1 MPYLL
6 ALFFAVQFLSCGK
19 HDGLDENPDLVR
31 VTFYNES
38 SYSVTIYQDHFDGYI
53 LAEKLASGMS
63 HTAKLSP
70 SNNYG
75 IGSTFSIEYWFMV
88 ANKTEISGGE
98 DIWASSGAEID
109 NQIPG
114 NNLEAGKSYTITIP
128 QPANWRTS
136 ESFIRI
142 VNKSENSIEFNH
154 LGTFYRL
161 DGSLENA
168 VLRGKVGV
176 YKVRKVDQSE
186 NYVEISGRT
195 ITQVSKSYPLPD
207 FTAVDGH
214 LYTFEFDG
222 KEVKK
227 IGDKK
232 L

>member
-1 MPYLL
+1 MSYLL
-6 ALFFAVQFLSCGK
+6 ALLFAVQFLSCGE
-19 HDGLDENPDLVR
+19 HGGPGENPDFAK

-38 SYSVTIYQDHFDGYI
+38 SYSVTIYQDHFDGFV
-53 LAEKLASGMS
+53 LADKLASGMS
-63 HTAKLSP
+63 HTTKLSP

-88 ANKTEISGGE
+88 ASGTEVSGGE
-98 DIWASSGAEID
+98 NIWTSSGTGID

-114 NNLEAGKSYTITIP
+114 NNLESGKSYTIIIP
-128 QPANWRTS
+128 QPTNWRTS
-136 ESFIRI
+136 DAFIRI
-142 VNKSENSIEFNH
+142 INKSENSIEFNH

-186 NYVEISGRT
+186 NYVEVSGRT
-195 ITQVSKSYPLPD
+195 ITQVSKTYPFPD
-207 FTAVDGH
+207 FIAVDGH
-214 LYTFEFDG
+214 IYTFEFDG
-222 KEVKK
+222 IEVRKT
-227 IGDKK
+227 GDDK

>member
-70 SNNYG
+70 SDNHGN
-75 IGSTFSIEYWFMV
+75 GSVFCIEYWFMV
-88 ANKTEISGGE
+88 ANGAEISGG
-98 DIWASSGAEID
+98 DVWTGGLVDPNA
-109 NQIPG
+109 QITQ
-114 NNLEAGKSYTITIP
+114 NIESNKSYSILISNP
-128 QPANWRTS
+128 KKW
-136 ESFIRI
+136 ESKDPEAFIKI
-142 VNKSENSIEFNH
+142 VNKSNTPIQFNH
-154 LGTFYRL
+154 LGLFFRLGGNLEFAVPGNKIGFYR
-161 DGSLENA
+161 
-168 VLRGKVGV
+168 VLIDRGE
-176 YKVRKVDQSE
+176 SS
-186 NYVEISGRT
+186 VEITGRT
-195 ITQVSKSYPLPD
+195 ITQVFETYNFPD

-214 LYTFEFDG
+214 IYTFEFNG

-227 IGDKK
+227 TGDKK